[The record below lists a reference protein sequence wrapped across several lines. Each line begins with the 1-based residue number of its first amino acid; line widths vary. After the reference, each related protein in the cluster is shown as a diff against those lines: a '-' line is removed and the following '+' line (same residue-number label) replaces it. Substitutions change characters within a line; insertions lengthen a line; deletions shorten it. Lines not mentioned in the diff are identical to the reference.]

1 VIAFSLLPSIT
12 PLGGGEPPGIRSIV
26 EGFRFLVHQRVIL
39 GCFLVDTVAMVFGM
53 PSALFPAIAIV
64 QLHAGAAV
72 VGYLY
77 AAPAAGALV
86 AALFAGWYGHLRR
99 QGVVIVVAATSW
111 GVAIALF
118 GFATSLWLALLLL
131 AFAGAA
137 DAVSAVLR
145 NRIMFALTPDA
156 LQGRVS
162 AAYLAQV
169 TSAPRLG
176 NLEAGSLAALTSIR
190 FSIVSGGILCVAGCL
205 LLVAAIPSLIRYE
218 AKPGA

>member
-1 VIAFSLLPSIT
+1 VPI
-12 PLGGGEPPGIRSIV
+12 GGGEPPGLRSLI
-26 EGFRFLVHQRVIL
+26 EGFRFLRRQRVIL
-39 GCFLVDTVAMVFGM
+39 GCFLIDTVAMVFGM

-64 QLHAGAAV
+64 HLHAGAAV

-77 AAPAAGALV
+77 AAPAAGALI
-86 AALFAGWYGHLRR
+86 AALFSGWLGHVRR
-99 QGVVIVVAATSW
+99 QGVAIVAAATMW

-118 GFATSLWLALLLL
+118 GFATTLWLALLLL
-131 AFAGAA
+131 AFAGGA

-176 NLEAGSLAALTSIR
+176 NLEAGGLASLTSIR
-190 FSIVSGGILCVAGCL
+190 FSVVSGGLACVVGCL

-218 AKPGA
+218 AKSET